1 MEPATESA
9 GSSIAETLRRLT
21 PSVLPPSQPFQ
32 MQFGPERIS
41 GTFNIEWQEDAD
53 HMIEMINAV
62 KGFLKKKEAAN

>member
-1 MEPATESA
+1 
-9 GSSIAETLRRLT
+9 
-21 PSVLPPSQPFQ
+21 

-41 GTFNIEWQEDAD
+41 GTFNIEWLEDAD

>member
-1 MEPATESA
+1 M
-9 GSSIAETLRRLT
+9 T
-21 PSVLPPSQPFQ
+21 PSVLPPSQPFP